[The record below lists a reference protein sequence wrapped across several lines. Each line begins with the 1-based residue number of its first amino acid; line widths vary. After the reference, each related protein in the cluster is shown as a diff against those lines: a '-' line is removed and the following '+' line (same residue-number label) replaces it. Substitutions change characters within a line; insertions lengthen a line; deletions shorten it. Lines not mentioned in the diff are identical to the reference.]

1 MSTRSRVPS
10 PESIPMELRALL
22 EEKIRIRAY
31 QIFQERGCHHGSALQ
46 DWLQA
51 EADVL
56 SHATASRVV
65 KAPTVR
71 KARPRKSG

>member
-10 PESIPMELRALL
+10 PGSMPMELRALL

-31 QIFQERGCHHGSALQ
+31 QIFEERGGQGGDALQ
-46 DWLQA
+46 DWLKA

-56 SHATASRVV
+56 NHATAPPIA
-65 KAPTVR
+65 KPPTR
-71 KARPRKSG
+71 KARTRKSS